1 MHQNEVI
8 LMSNGFD
15 MVNRILREFV
25 QPPLMNALYISQ
37 LLQQMLA
44 GYPNVI
50 YIKASQLPG
59 RLLVHVQCDLYQARC
74 CALTAGRSEITQRQ
88 PLISSVTIK
97 GALKI
102 NQPTNLHANLHEKS
116 MFYSK
121 QGNAHKHG

>member
-1 MHQNEVI
+1 
-8 LMSNGFD
+8 MSNGFD

-50 YIKASQLPG
+50 YIKASQLPE

-74 CALTAGRSEITQRQ
+74 CALTDGRSGDNTEATRDF
-88 PLISSVTIK
+88 ISHNEWNPQDQQTY
-97 GALKI
+97 
-102 NQPTNLHANLHEKS
+102 QPTWKPP
-116 MFYSK
+116 
-121 QGNAHKHG
+121 